1 MAEGDLIVRMMS
13 QGEAQV
19 YDSVM
24 KLAAAWSKTDDA
36 TKKAGDEARKV
47 AKEEAELGRQ
57 AARVREEMLTPL
69 DRYTKKVAEL
79 DNLLKRGKLT
89 QDEHN
94 QAVRNAKTAM
104 DAAGQAGDTALT
116 GMIGNLKRLVAGW
129 FSVQYAIS
137 LVRGEYDAMREK
149 EARAA
154 QTALSAAQAQ
164 SLALI
169 NLGATTP
176 EARDAFEKRIEEIS
190 QRTTVSRKDL
200 YQRAAY
206 ALSARGPLSEAEAM
220 QAVEESARY
229 VPGDVETGKTWTG
242 AALDL
247 QKIMRGRGQNVTAK
261 QAIGYVATVG
271 QKARVV
277 EPALLATN
285 VVPAM
290 LGAMETGA
298 TEQEA
303 GALWAAITQ
312 AVGDPTGRKSG
323 TAAIQV
329 VRGLLE
335 MLPAEQVSPFGEM
348 GEGGEFITSEA
359 QSKAIRG
366 GFKDWAS
373 RLKALREDPE
383 LRKQVLAKLP
393 GEVKTRTAVE
403 QILSGKGTAAESYAQ
418 FLTELPSMTAA
429 GPLYEERLKVMQG
442 ATGQKLAK
450 FQRGMDVALED
461 LDLLDPSRAAAG
473 MIRDKYK
480 PILEA
485 VGMSRIGARL
495 TTLGWETSPA
505 KAAAFAGELRIQER
519 HLRRPMQ
526 ILGGG
531 DIPESPIPR
540 QPTVGEIKQADI
552 LGRLADA
559 VEKLGEDFRQSTANL
574 NEASQK
580 IADSTQPN
588 PTMAGRDQ

>member
-104 DAAGQAGDTALT
+104 YAAGQAGDTALT

-206 ALSARGPLSEAEAM
+206 AR
-220 QAVEESARY
+220 R
-229 VPGDVETGKTWTG
+229 
-242 AALDL
+242 
-247 QKIMRGRGQNVTAK
+247 
-261 QAIGYVATVG
+261 
-271 QKARVV
+271 
-277 EPALLATN
+277 
-285 VVPAM
+285 
-290 LGAMETGA
+290 
-298 TEQEA
+298 
-303 GALWAAITQ
+303 
-312 AVGDPTGRKSG
+312 
-323 TAAIQV
+323 
-329 VRGLLE
+329 
-335 MLPAEQVSPFGEM
+335 SP
-348 GEGGEFITSEA
+348 
-359 QSKAIRG
+359 RG
-366 GFKDWAS
+366 GVD
-373 RLKALREDPE
+373 
-383 LRKQVLAKLP
+383 
-393 GEVKTRTAVE
+393 
-403 QILSGKGTAAESYAQ
+403 
-418 FLTELPSMTAA
+418 
-429 GPLYEERLKVMQG
+429 
-442 ATGQKLAK
+442 
-450 FQRGMDVALED
+450 
-461 LDLLDPSRAAAG
+461 
-473 MIRDKYK
+473 
-480 PILEA
+480 
-485 VGMSRIGARL
+485 
-495 TTLGWETSPA
+495 
-505 KAAAFAGELRIQER
+505 
-519 HLRRPMQ
+519 
-526 ILGGG
+526 
-531 DIPESPIPR
+531 
-540 QPTVGEIKQADI
+540 
-552 LGRLADA
+552 
-559 VEKLGEDFRQSTANL
+559 
-574 NEASQK
+574 
-580 IADSTQPN
+580 
-588 PTMAGRDQ
+588 